1 MADGSDQERTEAPT
15 PKRREDAFLEGKIPR
30 SPELNAAALFLTA
43 ALIVNSVGPGVGT
56 QLVALFG
63 TTLAQIGDSAGDPS
77 RAILLVR
84 ATGFATMRIIGLL
97 VAGFL
102 VAVFAVAGLQGRG
115 LFSLQ
120 PLAPKFERISPLA
133 NAKRLFSTQPL
144 ADLVKS
150 LAKMGIV
157 GWAVSGVLVQG
168 WGDLGDLGNRDLLAM
183 LPVVQQLV
191 VQMLKN
197 AGLAYL
203 ALASLDYV
211 YQLWQYEKSL
221 KMSKE
226 DVRQETKQNEGDP
239 LLRHRMRS
247 LARAR
252 IRRQMFDDVKK
263 ADVVIVNPTHI
274 AIALRYDPV
283 QAPAP
288 IVLAMGQRKIAE
300 RIKALAFEHKVPV
313 IENKP
318 LARALLASAHVGQ
331 MIPAELYA
339 AVAEVLAFVIRQ
351 RALASMRWKG
361 AALA

>member
-1 MADGSDQERTEAPT
+1 MADGSDQEKTEAPT
-15 PKRREDAFLEGKIPR
+15 AKRREDAFLEGKVPR
-30 SPELNAAALFLTA
+30 SPELNAAAMFLTA
-43 ALIVNSVGPGVGT
+43 ALVVNSIGPGVGT
-56 QLVALFG
+56 QLIALFG
-63 TTLAQIGDSAGDPS
+63 ATLAQMGDGARDPA
-77 RAILLVR
+77 RAIELLR
-84 ATGFATMRIIGLL
+84 TTGYATMKIVALLTAGFAVSVL
-97 VAGFL
+97 
-102 VAVFAVAGLQGRG
+102 AVAGLQGRG
-115 LFSLQ
+115 LLSLQ
-120 PLAPKFERISPLA
+120 PLTPKFERLNPLS
-133 NAKRLFSTQPL
+133 NVKRLFSSQPVV
-144 ADLVKS
+144 DLVKS

-157 GWAVSGVLVQG
+157 AWAMSGVLTQS
-168 WGDLGDLGNRDLLAM
+168 WGNVSDLGNRDLMAM
-183 LPVVQQLV
+183 FPVVQDLTV
-191 VQMLKN
+191 HLLKN

-203 ALASLDYV
+203 ALASLDYA
-211 YQLWQYEKSL
+211 YQLWQHEKNL

-226 DVRQETKQNEGDP
+226 DVRQENKQQEGDP
-239 LLRHRMRS
+239 MLRHRMRS

-252 IRRQMFDDVKK
+252 IRRQMFEDVKT

-274 AIALRYDPV
+274 AVALRYDPV

-288 IVLAMGQRKIAE
+288 VVLAMGQRKIAE

-361 AALA
+361 SARA

>member
-15 PKRREDAFLEGKIPR
+15 PKKREDAFLEGRVPR
-30 SPELNAAALFLTA
+30 SPELNAAAMLLTA
-43 ALIVNSVGPGVGT
+43 ALVVNSVGPGVGT

-63 TTLAQIGDSAGDPS
+63 TNLANLGEGARDPAA
-77 RAILLVR
+77 AILLLR
-84 ATGFATMRIIGLL
+84 TTGFSALKIIGLL
-97 VAGFL
+97 VGGFAL
-102 VAVFAVAGLQGRG
+102 SVLAIAGLQGRG
-115 LFSLQ
+115 LFSLK
-120 PLAPKFERISPLA
+120 PLEPKFERMNPLA

-150 LAKMGIV
+150 LTKMGIV
-157 GWAVSGVLVQG
+157 GWAVSGVLTGG
-168 WGDLGDLGNRDLLAM
+168 WSDLNDLGSRDLLAM
-183 LPVVQQLV
+183 FPVVQALMV
-191 VQMLKN
+191 RMLKN

-203 ALASLDYV
+203 ALAVLDYA
-211 YQLWQYEKSL
+211 YQLWQHEKQL

-226 DVRQETKQNEGDP
+226 DVRQETKQTEGDP
-239 LLRHRMRS
+239 LQRHRMRS
-247 LARAR
+247 MARAR
-252 IRRQMFDDVKK
+252 IRRQMFEDVKT

-351 RALASMRWKG
+351 RALASLRWKG
-361 AALA
+361 TALA

>member
-1 MADGSDQERTEAPT
+1 MADGSDAEKTEAPT
-15 PKRREDAFLEGKIPR
+15 AKRREDAFLEGKVPR

-43 ALIVNSVGPGVGT
+43 ALVVNSVGPGVGT

-63 TTLAQIGDSAGDPS
+63 ATLAQLGDGARDPG
-77 RAILLVR
+77 RAIVLLR
-84 ATGFATMRIIGLL
+84 TTGFAAMKIIGLL
-97 VAGFL
+97 VAGFG
-102 VAVFAVAGLQGRG
+102 VAVLAVAGVQGRG
-115 LFSLQ
+115 LVSAQ
-120 PLAPKFERISPLA
+120 PLEPKWERISPLA

-157 GWAVSGVLVQG
+157 AWAVSGVLMQG
-168 WGDLGDLGNRDLLAM
+168 WGELSDLGSRDLMAM
-183 LPVVQQLV
+183 FPVVQHQV

-203 ALASLDYV
+203 ALAALDYV

-239 LLRHRMRS
+239 MLRHRMRS

-252 IRRQMFDDVKK
+252 IRRQMFEDVRQ

-274 AIALRYDPV
+274 AVALRYDPV
-283 QAPAP
+283 KAPAP

-351 RALASMRWKG
+351 RALAAMRWKG
-361 AALA
+361 SALA

>member
-1 MADGSDQERTEAPT
+1 MADDSGQEKTEAPT
-15 PKRREDAFLEGKIPR
+15 QKRRDDAFLEGRVPR

-43 ALIVNSVGPGVGT
+43 ALMINSVGDGIGT
-56 QLVALFG
+56 QIVTLFG
-63 TTLAQIGDSAGDPS
+63 TTLAAVGAGAGD
-77 RAILLVR
+77 ATVATALLR
-84 ATGFATMRIIGLL
+84 STGFAAMKIVGLL
-97 VAGFL
+97 GAGFG
-102 VAVFAVAGLQGRG
+102 VAVLAIAGVQGRG
-115 LFSLQ
+115 LLSMQ
-120 PLAPKFERISPLA
+120 PLEPKWERISPLA
-133 NAKRLFSTQPL
+133 NAKRLFSSQPL
-144 ADLVKS
+144 VDLVKS

-157 GWAVSGVLVQG
+157 GWAVSGVLVGG
-168 WGDLGDLGNRDLLAM
+168 WADLQDLGNRDLMAM
-183 LPVVQQLV
+183 FPVVQHLV

-203 ALASLDYV
+203 ALAALDYA
-211 YQLWQYEKSL
+211 YQLYVHEQSL

-226 DVRQETKQNEGDP
+226 DVRQETKQTEGDP
-239 LLRHRMRS
+239 QLRHRMRS

-252 IRRQMFDDVKK
+252 IRRQMFEDVKK

-274 AIALRYDPV
+274 AVALRYDPV

-351 RALASMRWKG
+351 RALASLRWKG
-361 AALA
+361 SAFA

>member
-1 MADGSDQERTEAPT
+1 MADSDLERTEAPT
-15 PKRREDAFLEGKIPR
+15 PKRREDAFLEGRVPR

-43 ALIVNSVGPGVGT
+43 ALVVNSVGPGVGT

-63 TTLAQIGDSAGDPS
+63 RTLSEVGPGAGDP
-77 RAILLVR
+77 AKAVELLR
-84 ATGFATMRIIGLL
+84 NTGWSSMKIIGVL
-97 VAGFL
+97 ASGFS
-102 VAVFAVAGLQGRG
+102 VAVLAVAGLQGRG
-115 LFSLQ
+115 MFTLQ
-120 PLAPKFERISPLA
+120 PLAPKFERLNPLA
-133 NAKRLFSTQPL
+133 NAKRLFSTQPVV
-144 ADLVKS
+144 DLLKS

-168 WGDLGDLGNRDLLAM
+168 WGNLSDLGNRDLMAM
-183 LPVVQQLV
+183 FPVVQQLTV
-191 VQMLKN
+191 RMLRN

-203 ALASLDYV
+203 ALAALDYA
-211 YQLWQYEKSL
+211 YQLWQHEKSL

-226 DVRQETKQNEGDP
+226 EVRQENKQNEGDP
-239 LLRHRMRS
+239 LLKHRMRS

-252 IRRQMFDDVKK
+252 IRRQMFEDVKK

-300 RIKALAFEHKVPV
+300 RIKALAFEHRVPV

-351 RALASMRWKG
+351 RALSSLRWRG
-361 AALA
+361 TALA

>member
-1 MADGSDQERTEAPT
+1 MAEGSDQERTEAPT
-15 PKRREDAFLEGKIPR
+15 PKRREDAFLEGRVPK

-43 ALIVNSVGPGVGT
+43 ALVVNSVGPGVGT

-63 TTLAQIGDSAGDPS
+63 TTLAKVGAGAGDPT
-77 RAILLVR
+77 AAVQLLR
-84 ATGFATMRIIGLL
+84 DTGFSTMKIVALL
-97 VAGFL
+97 SAGFG
-102 VAVFAVAGLQGRG
+102 VAVLAIGALQGRG
-115 LFSLQ
+115 VLSLQ
-120 PLAPKFERISPLA
+120 PLEPKFERISPMA

-144 ADLVKS
+144 ADLFKS

-157 GWAVSGVLVQG
+157 GWAVSGVLIQG
-168 WGDLGDLGNRDLLAM
+168 WGDLSDLGNRDLMAM
-183 LPVVQQLV
+183 FPIVQDLTV
-191 VQMLKN
+191 RMLKN

-203 ALASLDYV
+203 ALASMDYA
-211 YQLWQYEKSL
+211 YQLWQHEKSL

-226 DVRQETKQNEGDP
+226 DVRQENKQNEGDP
-239 LLRHRMRS
+239 MLRHRARS
-247 LARAR
+247 MARAR
-252 IRRQMFDDVKK
+252 IRRQMFDDVKT

-274 AIALRYDPV
+274 AVALRYDPV

-288 IVLAMGQRKIAE
+288 VVLAMGQRKIAE
-300 RIKALAFEHKVPV
+300 RIKALAFEHRVPV

-351 RALASMRWKG
+351 RALASMRWTG
-361 AALA
+361 SARA

>member
-1 MADGSDQERTEAPT
+1 MAEGSDQEKTEAPT

-43 ALIVNSVGPGVGT
+43 ALVTDSVGPGVGT
-56 QLVALFG
+56 QLIALFG
-63 TTLAQIGDSAGDPS
+63 QTLSQVGDGARDPEK
-77 RAILLVR
+77 AILLLR
-84 ATGFATMRIIGLL
+84 TTSMATMKIVGLL
-97 VAGFL
+97 CAGFGVTVL
-102 VAVFAVAGLQGRG
+102 AIAGVQGRG
-115 LFSLQ
+115 LLSLQ
-120 PLAPKFERISPLA
+120 PLAPKWERISPLS

-144 ADLVKS
+144 AELVKS

-157 GWAVSGVLVQG
+157 SWAVSGVLTQG
-168 WGDLGDLGNRDLLAM
+168 WADLADLGNRDLMAM
-183 LPVVQQLV
+183 FPVIQGLSVR
-191 VQMLKN
+191 MLKN

-203 ALASLDYV
+203 ALAALDYT
-211 YQLWQYEKSL
+211 YQLWQFEKSL

-226 DVRQETKQNEGDP
+226 DVRQENKQNEGDP
-239 LLRHRMRS
+239 MLRGRARS
-247 LARAR
+247 VARAR
-252 IRRQMFDDVKK
+252 IRRQMFEDVKK

-300 RIKALAFEHKVPV
+300 RIKALAFEHNVPV

-361 AALA
+361 SALA

>member
-1 MADGSDQERTEAPT
+1 MADDSDMEKTEAPT
-15 PKRREDAFLEGKIPR
+15 PKRREDAFNEGRVPR
-30 SPELNAAALFLTA
+30 SPELNAAVLFLTA
-43 ALIVNSVGPGVGT
+43 SLVVNAVGPGAGT
-56 QLVALFG
+56 QLMSLFG
-63 TTLAQIGDSAGDPS
+63 TTLAQVGTGAKDPGT
-77 RAILLVR
+77 AVVLLR
-84 ATGFATMRIIGLL
+84 TTGFATMKIIALL
-97 VAGFL
+97 ASGFG
-102 VAVFAVAGLQGRG
+102 VAVLAVGGLQGRG
-115 LFSLQ
+115 LLSLQ
-120 PLAPKFERISPLA
+120 PLAPKFERMNPIA

-144 ADLVKS
+144 VDLAKS
-150 LAKMGIV
+150 LTKMGIV
-157 GWAVSGVLVQG
+157 GWAVSGVLTQG
-168 WGDLGDLGNRDLLAM
+168 WGDLNDLGSRDIIALF
-183 LPVVQQLV
+183 PIVQHLT

-203 ALASLDYV
+203 ALASLDYA
-211 YQLWQYEKSL
+211 YQLWQHEKSL
-221 KMSKE
+221 KMSKQ
-226 DVRQETKQNEGDP
+226 DVRQETKNDEGDP
-239 LLRHRMRS
+239 MQKHRARS

-252 IRRQMFDDVKK
+252 IRRQMFADVKT

-318 LARALLASAHVGQ
+318 LARALLASAHIGQ

-351 RALASMRWKG
+351 RALASLRWKG
-361 AALA
+361 TALA